1 MKNIRA
7 FAVAT
12 SLALG
17 LAAASVTAA
26 TESTEP
32 AAESYPLTTCVVSG
46 EPLGSMGKPIV
57 YEIRF
62 CCKDCL
68 KGFLKE
74 PKKYIDKL
82 EAAKKLQA
90 AGATSHEDQAEAGT
104 GHAEEH
110 AH

>member
-1 MKNIRA
+1 MKKIQA
-7 FAVAT
+7 YAVAT

-17 LAAASVTAA
+17 LAAVYAIAA

-32 AAESYPLTTCVVSG
+32 AADSYPMTTCVVSG

-57 YEIRF
+57 YEIRL
-62 CCKDCL
+62 CCKECL
-68 KGFLKE
+68 NGFLKD

-82 EAAKKLQA
+82 EAAKKSQA
-90 AGATSHEDQAEAGT
+90 AGAASHA
-104 GHAEEH
+104 GHAEAETDHADH